1 MGPENLHLNQVQLI
15 LMVQGLKFEN
25 HWSREKCLHLGS
37 ELEVVLSLCLKV
49 FNLVN
54 IISLYKSSR
63 SIIGYHSTSL
73 ILQCLFSHFKKEG
86 RGEQRREAQR
96 KKLGSSVVEPEA
108 QGEKLAGL

>member
-1 MGPENLHLNQVQLI
+1 MGPENLHLNQVQPI

-37 ELEVVLSLCLKV
+37 ELEVVLSFCLKV
-49 FNLVN
+49 FNLVI

-73 ILQCLFSHFKKEG
+73 ILRLFSHFKKEG
-86 RGEQRREAQR
+86 RGEQKKEAQR